1 MGMSEGAYDVSH
13 PEFLGLDDY
22 ENLVKLLAT
31 LPHTF

>member
-1 MGMSEGAYDVSH
+1 MSAILNL
-13 PEFLGLDDY
+13 LGLDNY